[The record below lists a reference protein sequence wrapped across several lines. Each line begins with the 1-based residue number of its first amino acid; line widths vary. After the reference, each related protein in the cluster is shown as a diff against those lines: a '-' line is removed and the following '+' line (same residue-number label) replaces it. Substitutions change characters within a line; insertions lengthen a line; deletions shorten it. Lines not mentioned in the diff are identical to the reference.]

1 MFVCCCGNAL
11 GPKGFKMTR
20 RPCLCVNPMPPV
32 REPLGTLGV
41 IMRGEGYRD
50 PRRKAL
56 GLQDVSQDG
65 GGALKGTFWGE

>member
-1 MFVCCCGNAL
+1 MNAEL
-11 GPKGFKMTR
+11 PVGFKTTR
-20 RPCLCVNPMPPV
+20 RPCLCDDPAPPTP
-32 REPLGTLGV
+32 RLLDGEKI